1 MTSPSLFT
9 RPDGLRLAF
18 RRVAGK
24 GPTIVFLPGY
34 KSDMMGTK
42 AIALEDWAI
51 RNGRSMLRLDYS
63 GCGESE
69 GAFEDGTLSGWADDA
84 RMIVEAN
91 ERGPV
96 IIVGSSM
103 GGWIML
109 LLALALGDQVKAIVG
124 IAPAPDFS
132 DWGFTSEEKGRIA
145 RYGRLERPS
154 DYGPEPMVTTKAFWE
169 SGQANLLLR
178 GEIGINCPVRLIHG
192 QEDPDVPWD
201 VSLRLAERLRSAD
214 VQVVLIKDG
223 DHRLSRPQDIDL
235 LVRTIATLPDV

>member
-1 MTSPSLFT
+1 MTPPSFFT

-42 AIALEDWAI
+42 AVALEEWAI
-51 RNGRSMLRLDYS
+51 RNGRAMLRLDYS

-69 GAFEDGTLSGWADDA
+69 GAFEDGTLSGWAEDA
-84 RMIVEAN
+84 SMIVEAN

-96 IIVGSSM
+96 ILVGSSM

-109 LLALALGDQVKAIVG
+109 LLALALGDQVKAMVG

-145 RYGRLERPS
+145 KYGRLERPS

-169 SGQANLLLR
+169 SGQANLLLK
-178 GEIGINCPVRLIHG
+178 GEIGIDCPVRLIHG
-192 QEDPDVPWD
+192 QEDPDVPWEIA
-201 VSLRLAERLRSAD
+201 LKLAKRLRSAD
-214 VQVVLIKDG
+214 VQVALIKDG

>member
-1 MTSPSLFT
+1 MTTLSFFT

-24 GPTIVFLPGY
+24 GPTLVFLPGY

-51 RNGRSMLRLDYS
+51 RNGRAMLRLDYS

-69 GAFEDGTLSGWADDA
+69 GAFEDGTLSRWADDA

-96 IIVGSSM
+96 ILVGSSM

-109 LLALALGDQVKAIVG
+109 LLALALGDQVKAMVG

-145 RYGRLERPS
+145 KYGRLERPS

-169 SGQANLLLR
+169 SGQANLLLG
-178 GEIGINCPVRLIHG
+178 GEIGIDSPVRLIQG
-192 QEDPDVPWD
+192 QQDPDVPWEI
-201 VSLRLAERLRSAD
+201 SLKLSERLRSAD
-214 VQVVLIKDG
+214 VQVVLIKGG

-235 LVRTIATLPDV
+235 LVRTIASLPGF

>member
-1 MTSPSLFT
+1 MTAPSILT

-51 RNGRSMLRLDYS
+51 RNGRAMLRLDYS

-96 IIVGSSM
+96 ILVGSSM

-145 RYGRLERPS
+145 KYGRLERPS

-169 SGQANLLLR
+169 SGQAKLLLR
-178 GEIGINCPVRLIHG
+178 DKIGINCPVRLIHG
-192 QEDPDVPWD
+192 QEDPDVPWEI
-201 VSLRLAERLRSAD
+201 SLKLAERLRSAD
-214 VQVVLIKDG
+214 VQVVLVKDG

-235 LVRTIATLPDV
+235 LARTIATLPDV